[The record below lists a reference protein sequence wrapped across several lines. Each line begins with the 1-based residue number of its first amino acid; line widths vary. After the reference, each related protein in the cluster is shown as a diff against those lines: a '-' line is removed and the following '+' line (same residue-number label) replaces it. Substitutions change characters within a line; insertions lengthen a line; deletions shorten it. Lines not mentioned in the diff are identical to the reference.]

1 MATAG
6 PDRNTPL
13 HLAAMK
19 GFTNVGKKLVES
31 GAYVDA
37 RNKKGHNPLY
47 LAVKN
52 QHCDFAVLMVK
63 CMEPTR
69 FVDVTFELR
78 HEMRFSVLH
87 TPLPL
92 LSR

>member
-19 GFTNVGKKLVES
+19 VFTNVGKKLVES
-31 GAYVDA
+31 GAYVA
-37 RNKKGHNPLY
+37 AENKDEHKPLY

-63 CMEPTR
+63 NMEPTR
-69 FVDVTFELR
+69 FVEHCMLAMFNT
-78 HEMRFSVLH
+78 
-87 TPLPL
+87 
-92 LSR
+92 